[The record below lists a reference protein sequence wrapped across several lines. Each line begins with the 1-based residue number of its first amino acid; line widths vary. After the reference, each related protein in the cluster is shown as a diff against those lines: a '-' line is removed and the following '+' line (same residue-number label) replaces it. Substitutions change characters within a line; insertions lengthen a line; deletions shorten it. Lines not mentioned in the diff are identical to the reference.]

1 MKIFDRAI
9 GQLIKRLRNLIY
21 IASRIA
27 AVFLAKKK
35 DIIRK
40 GNSMGEMGKYLM
52 IIGVILIIAGFFFYV
67 GEKLL
72 PLGRLPGDIL
82 IKKGNF
88 TIFLPLA
95 SSILL
100 SIILTLLLNFI
111 FRR

>member
-1 MKIFDRAI
+1 
-9 GQLIKRLRNLIY
+9 
-21 IASRIA
+21 
-27 AVFLAKKK
+27 
-35 DIIRK
+35 
-40 GNSMGEMGKYLM
+40 MGEIGKFLM
-52 IIGVILIIAGFFFYV
+52 VIGVIFLIAGFFFFV

-88 TIFLPLA
+88 TFFFPLA

-100 SIILTLLLNFI
+100 SIVLTLILNFL